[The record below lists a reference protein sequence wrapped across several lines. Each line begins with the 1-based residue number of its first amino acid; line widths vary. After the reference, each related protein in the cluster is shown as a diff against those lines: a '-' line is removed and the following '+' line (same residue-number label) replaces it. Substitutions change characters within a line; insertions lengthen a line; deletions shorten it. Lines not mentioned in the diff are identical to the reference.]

1 MDVLEFSPLL
11 PIILLGIAFFIVV
24 VMMLYWSAKRGH
36 LRDFDAQ
43 AKTIFTDEEPE
54 GEISDH
60 FPESRK
66 SLRSR
71 PGRK

>member
-54 GEISDH
+54 GEISDQ